1 MFKLLFKFTASVCML
16 LLLAAIAII
25 VVFAG
30 QDFSR
35 DYAEYRAYNALT
47 CGQFVD
53 SLTSATPAR
62 ANKAIELY
70 TAPSRNTFIKR
81 SFTPAQM
88 QSMPGLRPLV
98 ETCLKQRAYT
108 LPQAIRSSI
117 ETNVG
122 ERASEVMRVLAAPNY
137 ATPNPQANLAP
148 EPLSPTTVT
157 VSETITTSAT
167 EAEVSPTHT
176 KAKPTKK

>member
-16 LLLAAIAII
+16 LLLAAIA
-25 VVFAG
+25 VFVILVG
-30 QDFSR
+30 QDTTR
-35 DYAEYRAYNALT
+35 DYAESRAYQTLT

-53 SLTSATPAR
+53 DLSSGTPAR
-62 ANKAIELY
+62 ATKAIELY
-70 TAPSRNTFIKR
+70 TAPGRNSFIKH
-81 SFTPAQM
+81 SYTPAQLE
-88 QSMPGLRPLV
+88 SLPGLRPLV

-108 LPQAIRSSI
+108 LPQAVRVSI
-117 ETNVG
+117 ATNVA

-137 ATPNPQANLAP
+137 ATPTPAPNLAP
-148 EPLSPTTVT
+148 EPISPTTVT

-176 KAKPTKK
+176 KTKTKK